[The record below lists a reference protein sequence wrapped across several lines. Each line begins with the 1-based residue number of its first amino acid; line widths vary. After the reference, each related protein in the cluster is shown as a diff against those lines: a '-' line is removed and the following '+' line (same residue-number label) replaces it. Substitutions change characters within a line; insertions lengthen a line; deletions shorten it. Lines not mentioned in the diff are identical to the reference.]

1 MQNKERY
8 ENLQHGIYRSVGTYD
23 IPQLHGINEI
33 NFPKFIGF
41 NFARTDKHPEEKGL
55 HFFLDDYQFNRIWN
69 KPVQYLHLIQKF
81 QCVLTPDFSLY
92 TDFPV
97 AMQIYNHYRKHWI
110 GAFWEEHGVTVIP
123 TIGWSDRQSFEWCFD
138 GEPTGGVVAVS
149 SIGTQN
155 HSETKAAFLY
165 GYDAM
170 LERLQPKTILFYGN
184 VPKECK
190 GNIVHIPP
198 LYEKFKR

>member
-1 MQNKERY
+1 M
-8 ENLQHGIYRSVGTYD
+8 
-23 IPQLHGINEI
+23 
-33 NFPKFIGF
+33 
-41 NFARTDKHPEEKGL
+41 
-55 HFFLDDYQFNRIWN
+55 
-69 KPVQYLHLIQKF
+69 QYLHLIQKF

-138 GEPTGGVVAVS
+138 GEPTGGMVAVS

-155 HSETKAAFLY
+155 RSETKAAFLY
-165 GYDAM
+165 GYDVM

-190 GNIVHIPP
+190 GNIVRIPP
-198 LYEKFKR
+198 FYEKFKR

>member
-97 AMQIYNHYRKHWI
+97 AMQIYNHYRKH
-110 GAFWEEHGVTVIP
+110 
-123 TIGWSDRQSFEWCFD
+123 
-138 GEPTGGVVAVS
+138 
-149 SIGTQN
+149 
-155 HSETKAAFLY
+155 
-165 GYDAM
+165 
-170 LERLQPKTILFYGN
+170 
-184 VPKECK
+184 
-190 GNIVHIPP
+190 
-198 LYEKFKR
+198 